1 MVGDSE
7 AADGGSRR
15 CEGMHDQGEPATA
28 DEAASPVAHRP
39 SEDTFPTRAELSQ
52 QATDFGLGP
61 DRDGSQTAALLDRDL
76 GEFRIERLLAQGGMG
91 RVYLARQRAP
101 DRLVAVK
108 VMRPTGGS
116 LVAGQRFQR
125 EAELLG
131 RLRHPGIAQVFTAGS
146 TEIDGEATPYFVMEY
161 VAGGEPLVQACDR
174 AGLGTRQRL
183 AMFADVCDAVGSG
196 HSAGIVHRD
205 LKPANIL
212 VDAAGRPKVIDFGV
226 ARLAEDDGGGFT
238 ETGVFVGTRQYMSP
252 EQCDGGLVDPRTDVY
267 ALGVILHELLTGR
280 LPYDLAGRS
289 LTETARIVREDM
301 PSRLRIADRRLE
313 PGLEAI
319 AAKCLAKQPADR
331 YSDAL
336 DLADDIRRLLAD
348 LPVRAR
354 RPGLLTACRAWGRRH
369 RPVVAAGVAAA
380 VTAAG
385 LSVVFLASAGRPSV
399 TPGRGP
405 TASIPNIASTRS
417 TPLQWVSVDFSE
429 PVQAVSPADF
439 RLTRDGRPVP
449 LDGVEVIGHRER
461 WEVRGLDRVTAA
473 EGHYQLE
480 LAGTP
485 TSPLDLAGRRLAA
498 PVRIAWQMPP
508 YQVIS
513 FNLFDD
519 DWQRHVVSMTDV
531 ERYTEKSAGAAT
543 FIRPTVLGRE
553 GSIVLRF
560 TAPFE
565 IRAAN
570 LSAGVAVWTTGDPFP
585 YDPGARAAL
594 DVSPDGERWTNLVTR
609 EANRGGFGGGPFE
622 IGEHVAGSREVWVR
636 ARLTG
641 TREWPGD
648 GPIYAQFLRSDPE
661 HPEYRLRLSMSGPS
675 PVQPPPDAAPA
686 DG

>member
-1 MVGDSE
+1 MHHE
-7 AADGGSRR
+7 RRPAAA
-15 CEGMHDQGEPATA
+15 EETP
-28 DEAASPVAHRP
+28 SPVADRP
-39 SEDTFPTRAELSQ
+39 NGDTAPTHAELSQ
-52 QATDFGLGP
+52 QSTDFGLGP
-61 DRDGSQTAALLDRDL
+61 DRDASQTTALLGRDL
-76 GEFRIERLLAQGGMG
+76 GEFRIDRLLAQGGMG
-91 RVYLARQRAP
+91 RVYLARQRSP

-116 LVAGQRFQR
+116 PVAGQRFQR

-131 RLRHPGIAQVFTAGS
+131 RLQHPGIAQVFTAGS
-146 TEIDGEATPYFVMEY
+146 TLIDGEATPYFVMEY
-161 VAGGEPLVQACDR
+161 VAGGEPLVLACDR
-174 AGLGTRQRL
+174 AGLRPRPRL
-183 AMFADVCDAVGSG
+183 AMFADICAAVGSA
-196 HSAGIVHRD
+196 HSLGIVHRD

-212 VDAAGRPKVIDFGV
+212 VDAAGHPKVIDFGV
-226 ARLAEDDGGGFT
+226 ARLPEDDGGGFT

-267 ALGVILHELLTGR
+267 ALGVILHELLTGQ
-280 LPYDLAGRS
+280 LPYDVAGRS
-289 LTETARIVREDM
+289 LTETARVVREEI
-301 PSRLRIADRRLE
+301 PRRLSIPDRRLG
-313 PGLEAI
+313 PGLETI
-319 AAKCLAKQPADR
+319 AATCLAKRPADR
-331 YSDAL
+331 YADAR
-336 DLADDIRRLLAD
+336 DLADDIRRLLVD
-348 LPVRAR
+348 LPLRAR
-354 RPGLLTACRAWGRRH
+354 RPGVLAVCRAWARRH
-369 RPVVAAGVAAA
+369 RAVVAAGVAAV

-385 LSVVFLASAGRPSV
+385 LSLAFLAAGRPSV

-429 PVQAVSPADF
+429 PVQAVSLADF
-439 RLTRDGRPVP
+439 RLMRDGQPVP
-449 LDGVEVIGHRER
+449 LDGVEVVGRRER
-461 WEVRGLDRVTAA
+461 WEVRGLDRVTAT
-473 EGHYQLE
+473 EGRYQLE
-480 LAGTP
+480 LIGTP
-485 TSPLDLAGRRLAA
+485 TSPLDLSGRRLAA
-498 PVRIAWQMPP
+498 PARIDWQMPP

-531 ERYTEKSAGAAT
+531 ECYTERSAGAAT
-543 FIRPTVLGRE
+543 FIRPTVLGQE

-560 TAPFE
+560 TAPFA

-622 IGEHVAGSREVWVR
+622 IGEHVAGSREIWVR